1 MMMNKAAILHTAV
14 TQYDKENEC
23 WVTESP
29 LLETVVGVGDNSDEA
44 QESFLAHFNECYTVY
59 LENRHGLYKKAG
71 RPKKP
76 QRVDLRAQVRPDTRN
91 DIKIYADSL
100 GISQGEAV
108 EVAWKVLHS
117 MTIGISP
124 KMPA

>member
-1 MMMNKAAILHTAV
+1 MNKSAILHTAV
-14 TQYDKENEC
+14 TQYDKDNEC

-29 LLETVVGVGDNSDEA
+29 LLETVVGVGETEDEA
-44 QESFLAHFNECYTVY
+44 KEAFLIHFNECYTAY

-71 RPKKP
+71 RPKKS
-76 QRVDLRAQVRPDTRN
+76 QRVDLRAQVKPDTREN
-91 DIKIYADSL
+91 IKTYAEAL

-117 MTIGISP
+117 MSIGIHP
-124 KMPA
+124 KQPA